1 MAAKKLFFL
10 AVKEMSLS
18 IVLRRNE
25 VREGYVAEEVA
36 ASTRRMRA
44 LQPVS
49 NPYCLPHFPCKII
62 CCTSFPLPVV
72 NEYALCGGWFF

>member
-1 MAAKKLFFL
+1 MPMGSHIISEGENGMAAKKLFFL

-36 ASTRRMRA
+36 ASARRMRA

-49 NPYCLPHFPCKII
+49 NPYCPPPI
-62 CCTSFPLPVV
+62 SPVR
-72 NEYALCGGWFF
+72 

>member
-1 MAAKKLFFL
+1 MGSHIISEGENGMAAKKLFFL

-36 ASTRRMRA
+36 ASARRMRA

-49 NPYCLPHFPCKII
+49 NPYCPPPI
-62 CCTSFPLPVV
+62 SPVR
-72 NEYALCGGWFF
+72 

>member
-36 ASTRRMRA
+36 ASARRMRA

-49 NPYCLPHFPCKII
+49 NPYCPPP
-62 CCTSFPLPVV
+62 FPL
-72 NEYALCGGWFF
+72 

>member
-1 MAAKKLFFL
+1 MGWLQKSYFFL

-36 ASTRRMRA
+36 ASARRMRA

-49 NPYCLPHFPCKII
+49 NPYCPPI
-62 CCTSFPLPVV
+62 SPVR
-72 NEYALCGGWFF
+72 